1 MDDNKNKIIQTM
13 SYSEISPKTKIFPLR
28 VFISFTQLP
37 ANFHGPIKLKNKSR
51 INQLKEEQK

>member
-1 MDDNKNKIIQTM
+1 M